1 MTILNIATDIP
12 SNISTVEQLSIW
24 ANNCLFRLYPEVTA
38 TEGVNNITKS
48 IQSGDYPIDGTTTT
62 RHIGRHSIE
71 LDPDYS
77 VGNKKNWMYAK
88 DLGTK
93 SLTADMKSN

>member
-1 MTILNIATDIP
+1 MTAFNKATDIP
-12 SNISTVEQLSIW
+12 SDIVTVEQLAIW
-24 ANNCLFRLYPEVTA
+24 SNNCLYRLYPEVTA
-38 TEGVNNITKS
+38 TEGLNNLTKS
-48 IQSGDYPIDGTTTT
+48 IQSGAYPIDGTTTT

-71 LDPDYS
+71 LDPDYT
-77 VGNKKNWMYAK
+77 VGNKKDWMYAK